1 MLYFS
6 FSFIIFKKV
15 YVCFKY
21 INKNISI
28 INKKNLGGIKCLNK
42 KWFLLMINVVKEYNV
57 LYLNSKSCYLKKL
70 FFIW

>member
-1 MLYFS
+1 MLYFG

-42 KWFLLMINVVKEYNV
+42 KWFLLMINVVKEYSV